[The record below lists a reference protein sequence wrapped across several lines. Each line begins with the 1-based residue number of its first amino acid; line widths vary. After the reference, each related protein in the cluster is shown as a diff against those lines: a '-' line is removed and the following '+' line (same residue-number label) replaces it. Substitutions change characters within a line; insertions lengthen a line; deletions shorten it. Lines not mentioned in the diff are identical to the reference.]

1 MEEWKA
7 HVVSSSTEKKKKKEE
22 LTQTHKPDNFVSLHH
37 RKSTPNKKP

>member
-1 MEEWKA
+1 MK
-7 HVVSSSTEKKKKKEE
+7 SEKHMLYLALQKEKKKEE